1 MSVGGAR
8 HGSEYLVD
16 SNLDWGQG
24 LKLLGR
30 WMKDHQ
36 VHHVNLSYFGN
47 GDPAYYGIEYTP
59 LPGQSFLHGEPISA
73 IRLPGYVAISATNLR
88 GAYLNDFERKLYAPL
103 RERKPVAV
111 LGYSIYVYWVEQP
124 WW

>member
-1 MSVGGAR
+1 
-8 HGSEYLVD
+8 
-16 SNLDWGQG
+16 
-24 LKLLGR
+24 
-30 WMKDHQ
+30 MKAHQ
-36 VHHVNLSYFGN
+36 VRHINLSYFGN

-59 LPGQSFLHGEPISA
+59 LPGQSFLPSGPISA

-103 RERKPVAV
+103 RERKPVAI